1 MKRGKRGERLTPF
14 PSFHCPARA
23 YFIFFLIFAIFI
35 GIPSGSLCGGDS
47 VMDTAYQGYPGDSIQ
62 EIVIST
68 IIWIEPH
75 HTRSVSIIMIFSIA

>member
-1 MKRGKRGERLTPF
+1 MERGKRGERGRGSRLF
-14 PSFHCPARA
+14 LLSIFQRA
-23 YFIFFLIFAIFI
+23 FTIFLIFGIFI
-35 GIPSGSLCGGDS
+35 GIPSGGLCGGES
-47 VMDTAYQGYPGDSIQ
+47 VTAYPGYPGDSIQ